1 MAQVVVQDSIP
12 DYIPGDD
19 DWDLLVVLDL
29 DLDLARHHSAIQPQD
44 VAREVGAWTRQ
55 LRKVHRVHNSSLHL
69 DWAVESQGVC
79 RNVPEI
85 TAAPVAQQLN
95 ERLQAV
101 AVAYYVR
108 IAHLSIREQNGAL
121 AAGAHR

>member
-44 VAREVGAWTRQ
+44 VARGAGAPTRQ
-55 LRKVHRVHNSSLHL
+55 LRKVHQVHNSILHL
-69 DWAVESQGVC
+69 GWAAESQGVY
-79 RNVPEI
+79 RNVPET
-85 TAAPVAQQLN
+85 TAAP
-95 ERLQAV
+95 
-101 AVAYYVR
+101 
-108 IAHLSIREQNGAL
+108 
-121 AAGAHR
+121 AARR